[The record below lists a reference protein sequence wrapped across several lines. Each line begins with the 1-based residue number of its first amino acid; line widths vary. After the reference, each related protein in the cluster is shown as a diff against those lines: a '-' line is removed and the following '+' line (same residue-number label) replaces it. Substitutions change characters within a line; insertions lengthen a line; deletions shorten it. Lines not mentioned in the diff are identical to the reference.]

1 MAETHVHADRCPFT
15 SDENRRLARS
25 NFTKL
30 VHTNTRFEGV
40 NTTLLIEI

>member
-15 SDENRRLARS
+15 SDENRRFARP

-30 VHTNTRFEGV
+30 VHTNACFERV
-40 NTTLLIEI
+40 NTTLLIET